1 MYLGVRGL
9 CCTRG
14 NVSVRLRL
22 NFCVMTSVRLC
33 ESYVCAHVVQGFP
46 CTTEQG
52 KRRQVEHVD
61 GECCFQRG
69 VQHVRRRGHRPLRPS
84 RRRRPCARTR
94 NPPRHH
100 FAQGEDCHGCSWRTV
115 GFYIPVSQYKSVY
128 PTSELQSVVFLS
140 CGIFM
145 SHFCFVYRT
154 LMTDD
159 VRGDRGKR
167 PGQRTAYSSTRRRG
181 SWWTPC
187 TSSKPTGA
195 QRGLLTAV

>member
-1 MYLGVRGL
+1 MLYQGQRVGSTAVKFL
-9 CCTRG
+9 CDDLRA
-14 NVSVRLRL
+14 SVRI
-22 NFCVMTSVRLC
+22 LC
-33 ESYVCAHVVQGFP
+33 LCARCAGIP
-46 CTTEQG
+46 CITEQG
-52 KRRQVEHVD
+52 KKRQVEHVD

-128 PTSELQSVVFLS
+128 PTPELQSVVFLS

-145 SHFCFVYRT
+145 SHFCFVYQT
-154 LMTDD
+154 LMTYVETVAKGRGRGPLIQAHGDED
-159 VRGDRGKR
+159 HGGLRAHRANQQVRKGD
-167 PGQRTAYSSTRRRG
+167 S
-181 SWWTPC
+181 
-187 TSSKPTGA
+187 
-195 QRGLLTAV
+195 